1 MTSEFSPAQF
11 SPGIS
16 RIAARTGRGWV
27 VGDRLYAPPFLITA
41 EIVGSVPGL
50 SLATLDARQLPDIGP
65 IDLLL
70 LGTGAAQLQAG
81 TAFLQSAA
89 HHGWRVEAMD
99 SAAAAR
105 TFNVLVAEERLVAAL
120 LF

>member
-1 MTSEFSPAQF
+1 MTPEF

-16 RIAARTGRGWV
+16 RITARTSRGWV
-27 VGDRLYAPPFLITA
+27 VDDRLYAPPFLITA
-41 EIVGSVPGL
+41 DIVGSVPGL

-65 IDLLL
+65 VDLLL
-70 LGTGAAQLQAG
+70 LGTGADQQRADA
-81 TAFLQSAA
+81 AFLQSAER
-89 HHGWRVEAMD
+89 HGWRVEAMD

-105 TFNVLVAEERLVAAL
+105 TFNILVAEERLVAAL